1 MWFLWFYLISITIC
15 MIVLLLI
22 SKASANRLRRE
33 FPEFK
38 IKKKK
43 SFSELICAF
52 LPFTIPFINL
62 VFLLFCILQQEKL
75 IQETIEKIRKEQ
87 QELENE

>member
-1 MWFLWFYLISITIC
+1 MWFLWFYLISIAIC
-15 MIVLLLI
+15 IIVLLLI
-22 SKASANRLRRE
+22 SKATANRLRRE

-52 LPFTIPFINL
+52 LPFIIPFINL
-62 VFLLFCILQQEKL
+62 VILLFCIFQQEKV
-75 IQETIEKIRKEQ
+75 IQETIKKVRKEQ
-87 QELENE
+87 QEL

>member
-1 MWFLWFYLISITIC
+1 MWFLWFYLISIAIC
-15 MIVLLLI
+15 IIVLLLI
-22 SKASANRLRRE
+22 SKATANRLRRE

-52 LPFTIPFINL
+52 LPFIIPFINL
-62 VFLLFCILQQEKL
+62 VIFLFSIFQQEKV
-75 IQETIEKIRKEQ
+75 IQETIEKVRKEQ
-87 QELENE
+87 QEL